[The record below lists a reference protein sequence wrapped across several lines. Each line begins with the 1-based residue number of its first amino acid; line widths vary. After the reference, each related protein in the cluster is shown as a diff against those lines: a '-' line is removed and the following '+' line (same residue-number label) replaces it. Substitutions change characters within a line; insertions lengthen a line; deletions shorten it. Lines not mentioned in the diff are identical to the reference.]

1 MQGYLT
7 STRFISLKV
16 SISVAKNSYYFI
28 NQNKKK
34 NKKKINTYSDFL
46 LNSKKYSMTSL
57 QI

>member
-34 NKKKINTYSDFL
+34 NKKKIKNHTNPPNLVRQSFF
-46 LNSKKYSMTSL
+46 K
-57 QI
+57 